1 VLYFEK
7 LPRMLEQNLK
17 TELTIVLASRDRPQF
32 VYLAIDALLNQSNMD
47 FKFIVSE
54 NSQTNYL
61 YEELLTHYG
70 NKIRI
75 IRRNNDTATEH
86 FVKIIQECTTE
97 YLGIVHDDDILNPK
111 FIEKMLI
118 ATTNYQNAVSFAT
131 NGEIINKLGVVTRGY
146 IFKSSDDCI
155 FFNDERRLAEM
166 YLNVYSKGVAPF
178 PSYIFKSRVAKN
190 LLENL
195 DISSKFWDAIFIS
208 RLARYGSVIWINQ
221 NLISYRV
228 HSGND
233 GKAFKS
239 KDYKYL
245 IKNFG
250 FEPVDYR
257 VYMFYHAY
265 GLSCIPNNT
274 LTLKVLIILLK
285 IYIIKFWNKFYD

>member
-1 VLYFEK
+1 
-7 LPRMLEQNLK
+7 MLERNLK

-32 VYLAIDALLNQSNMD
+32 VFLAIDALLNQSNMD

-75 IRRNNDTATEH
+75 IRRNNETATEH

-118 ATTNYQNAVSFAT
+118 ATTNYQHAVSFAT
-131 NGEIINKLGVVTRGY
+131 NGEIINKVGAVARDY
-146 IFKSSDDCI
+146 IFKSSDNCI
-155 FFNDERRLAEM
+155 FFTGERRLAEM

-178 PSYIFKSRVAKN
+178 PSYIFKSRVAKK

-195 DISSKFWDAIFIS
+195 DVSSKFWDAIFIS

-233 GKAFKS
+233 GKSFKS

-250 FEPVDYR
+250 FELVDYR

-265 GLSCIPNNT
+265 GLKCIPSIT
-274 LTLKVLIILLK
+274 LTLKVLMILLK